1 MIGEI
6 LDAVL
11 QECKA
16 LQSGTGASVMLKTNL
31 AAMKKESYSG
41 NFILLDI
48 QDAQPSEQYPNGLT
62 RMDWKF
68 SFNTYQF
75 EGDAMVDDNSGYA
88 TSLLNYIDMIRRHFS
103 SGLIN
108 NLWLTQG
115 MRDVWDNYG
124 FQFTFGGITVA
135 DALEENGFLM
145 GWKIDMES
153 TALDDE
159 TSSIKPSNSGLEI
172 VTQINNPPF
181 DNMPDVS

>member
-6 LDAVL
+6 SDAVL

-62 RMDWKF
+62 RMDWKL

-88 TSLLNYIDMIRRHFS
+88 TGLLNYIDGIREHFS
-103 SGLIN
+103 SGLVN
-108 NLWLTQG
+108 NLWLTAA
-115 MRDVWDNYG
+115 MTTVWETWG

-135 DALEENGFLM
+135 DALEESGFLM

-153 TALDDE
+153 TALDPN
-159 TSSIKPSNSGLEI
+159 TLSIVPSANPLEN
-172 VTQINNPPF
+172 VTQIGNPPF